1 MIDLDLSGRRAIVT
15 GASLGIGAAV
25 VRLLAD
31 HGATVSFC
39 ARGEAAVAELAG
51 YRPAGSAAAGT
62 RASGAVR
69 GYVADMGDAT
79 STERFLDAVEA
90 DTGPADIL
98 VNNVGASPSRNF
110 LYMRDEDWE
119 QLHQLNLM
127 SAVRCTRRCLPAMR
141 AQQWGRVIMIATSGA
156 VYPNAALIDYAATK
170 AAMIA
175 TAKALAGKY
184 GGDGVLVNTILPGLI
199 HTSMWDRAASE
210 IADASGG
217 ATSAADVIER
227 NGRGVPVGR
236 YGTPEEV
243 AAAVVFLASNA
254 ASYVNGVALAVD
266 GGSGGHV

>member
-31 HGATVSFC
+31 HGATVAFC
-39 ARGEAAVAELAG
+39 ARGEAGVQEVAAH
-51 YRPAGSAAAGT
+51 RPPSGEGS
-62 RASGAVR
+62 VR
-69 GYVADMGDAT
+69 GYVADMADAG
-79 STERFLDAVEA
+79 STAAFLDAVEA
-90 DTGPADIL
+90 DVGPVDIL

-110 LYMRDEDWE
+110 LYMTDDDWE

-141 AQQWGRVIMIATSGA
+141 KQRWGRVVMIATSGA
-156 VYPNAALIDYAATK
+156 LYPNAALIDYAATK

-199 HTSMWDRAASE
+199 HTAMWDRAAGE
-210 IADASGG
+210 IAE
-217 ATSAADVIER
+217 AAGTTAAEVLER

-236 YGTPEEV
+236 YGSAEEV
-243 AAAVVFLASNA
+243 ANAVVFLCSNA
-254 ASYVNGVALAVD
+254 ASYINGVALAID

>member
-1 MIDLDLSGRRAIVT
+1 VIDLDLTAKRAIVT

-31 HGATVSFC
+31 HGATVAFC
-39 ARGEAAVAELAG
+39 ARGEAAVRHLAG
-51 YRPAGSAAAGT
+51 YEGDGGGS
-62 RASGAVR
+62 VH
-69 GYVADMGDAT
+69 GYVADMGDAA
-79 STERFLDAVEA
+79 STAGFLDAVEA
-90 DTGPADIL
+90 EIGPADIL

-110 LYMRDEDWE
+110 LYTTDEEWE

-141 AQQWGRVIMIATSGA
+141 KQKWGRVVMIATSGA
-156 VYPNAALIDYAATK
+156 IYPNAALIDYAATK

-184 GGDGVLVNTILPGLI
+184 GADGILVNTILPGLI
-199 HTSMWDRAASE
+199 HTPMWDRAAGE
-210 IADASGG
+210 IAAASGST
-217 ATSAADVIER
+217 ATEVIER

-243 AAAVVFLASNA
+243 ATAVVFLCSNA
-254 ASYVNGVALAVD
+254 ASYINGITLSVD